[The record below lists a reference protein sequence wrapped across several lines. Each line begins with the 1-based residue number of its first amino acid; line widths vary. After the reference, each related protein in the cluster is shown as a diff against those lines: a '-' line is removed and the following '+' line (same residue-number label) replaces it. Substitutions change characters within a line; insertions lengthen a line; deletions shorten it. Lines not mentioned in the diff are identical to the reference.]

1 MDAVVSETRIVCGGF
16 FMRITNKIMQ
26 NNSLYNIN
34 NNKIAE
40 DQWNTMMA
48 TGKKI
53 TRPSDDPVIA
63 IRALRLRSNVTQL
76 SQYYE
81 KNCKDAESWLDVTAD
96 ALSTVTSV
104 LTDCVKQVTKGA
116 NMDLTVDDLDIIV
129 SQLDSLAKEYYAT
142 GNVDYAGRYIFTGYR
157 TDTPLTFDRT
167 TSADYTNINDEFDA
181 VDISESKRM
190 IGKYLL
196 DAKELVSETADPVKQ
211 SEIIETTVGRIRLS
225 YNNLDYKDPGED
237 PLEQA
242 STNCT
247 MKWREQLTQPAT
259 STVTQTTKV
268 INITYTTDSNETRYV
283 SIPVDDEGEKN
294 YKVTDETGNSYEV
307 AVTNTG
313 NYNIY
318 INGDKSAPAL
328 IVDPNGIVDSDHLGI
343 GIAAAQTSID
353 SRSVSA
359 ISYNVD
365 GKTYNVNLPLLP
377 AIGQTY
383 DIQLNEDGFK
393 ATVNSDGTY
402 TIVDERYTENA
413 DGTTSQNV
421 IQVTGNGSI
430 NSSYKETSLTIG
442 YKNIIYSTT
451 GQKEIDAAY
460 LDLYEHPTGSRAY
473 LNAATGEILLN
484 KELSDK
490 LVTMPDLIGTKCI
503 DVIYD
508 KKEWENGDIRPENL
522 FACDYTDS
530 HGNLIRYNKGNSAHN
545 IAYDVGFAQNV
556 VVNTTADAVF
566 TTDVKRNVEDL
577 RRILNE
583 LQQISGTLKTLKE
596 KKDASND
603 DAYRAKLDQDIASAT
618 KVYDHLRQQIQKE
631 FEHKI
636 TSMQH
641 CLDIANIAVTDNG
654 TRSKRLDLV
663 NSRLMTQTTTFQTL
677 QSENEDVDIAEA
689 ATRLTSAQV
698 TYEASLM
705 ATGKISQTS
714 LMNYI

>member
-1 MDAVVSETRIVCGGF
+1 
-16 FMRITNKIMQ
+16 MRITNKIMQ

-225 YNNLDYKDPGED
+225 YNNLDYRDPGED

-359 ISYNVD
+359 ISYNAD

-530 HGNLIRYNKGNSAHN
+530 HGNLIRYNKGNSSHN

-636 TSMQH
+636 TSMQQ

>member
-1 MDAVVSETRIVCGGF
+1 
-16 FMRITNKIMQ
+16 MRITNKIMQ

-34 NNKIAE
+34 NNKITE

-81 KNCKDAESWLDVTAD
+81 KNCKDAESWLDVTGD

-104 LTDCVKQVTKGA
+104 LTDCVKQATKGA
-116 NMDLTVDDLDIIV
+116 NMDLTVDDLDIII

-157 TDTPLTFDRT
+157 TDTPLTFDKT

-190 IGKYLL
+190 IGKHLL
-196 DAKELVSETADPVKQ
+196 DAKDLVSESAAAVKQ

-225 YNNLDYKDPGED
+225 YNNLNYKDPLDD
-237 PLEQA
+237 PIAQGNTKATL
-242 STNCT
+242 
-247 MKWREQLTQPAT
+247 KWREMLTQPAT
-259 STVTQTTKV
+259 STVTQTTQV
-268 INITYTTDSNETRYV
+268 VNITYTTENNETRYV
-283 SIPVDDEGEKN
+283 SIPVDPDGEKN
-294 YKVTDETGNSYEV
+294 YKVIDEGGNSYEV

-313 NYNIY
+313 NYNVY
-318 INGDKSAPAL
+318 INGDKSAPAI
-328 IVDPNGIVDSDHLGI
+328 IVDPNGIVDSDHLGA

-359 ISYNVD
+359 INYNAD
-365 GKTYNVNLPLLP
+365 GKNYSVNLPLLP

-383 DIQLNEDGFK
+383 QIQLNEEGFK

-402 TIVDERYTENA
+402 TIIDERYTENA
-413 DGTTSQNV
+413 DGTTSNNI
-421 IQVTGNGSI
+421 IQVTGNGSVS
-430 NSSYKETSLTIG
+430 SSYKESTLDIG
-442 YKNIIYSTT
+442 YQNIIYSTT
-451 GQKEIDAAY
+451 GQEEIDDAY
-460 LDLYEHPTGSRAY
+460 MDLYEHPTGARAY

-484 KELSDK
+484 KELEDK
-490 LVTMPDLIGTKCI
+490 LVTMPDLINTRCI

-508 KKEWENGDIRPENL
+508 KKEWESGDIRPENL
-522 FACDYTDS
+522 FACDYTDT
-530 HGNLIRYNKGNSAHN
+530 HGNLIRYNKGNAAHN
-545 IAYDVGFAQNV
+545 IAYDVGFAQSV
-556 VVNTTADAVF
+556 IVNTTADAVF

-577 RRILNE
+577 RTILNE
-583 LQQISGTLKTLKE
+583 LQQINGTIKTLRE
-596 KKDASND
+596 KRDGSTDAD
-603 DAYRAKLDQDIASAT
+603 YRAKLDVDIASAT

-636 TSMQH
+636 TSMQQ
-641 CLDIANIAVTDNG
+641 CLDVANIAVTDNG
-654 TRSKRLDLV
+654 TRSKRLDLI